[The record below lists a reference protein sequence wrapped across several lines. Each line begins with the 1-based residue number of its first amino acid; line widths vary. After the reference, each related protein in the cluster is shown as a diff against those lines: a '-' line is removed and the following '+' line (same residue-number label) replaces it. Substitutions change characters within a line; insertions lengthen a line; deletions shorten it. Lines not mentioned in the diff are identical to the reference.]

1 MKNYVFSKLSGVYM
15 PLTNKT
21 VFQSGTQL
29 NTDAVSS
36 EITLPFPFTMYE
48 KVETKLFISNN
59 GFVTFGAPQTTVT
72 TYAPISSTVTSSAFD
87 NLISGLGNQL
97 KVHSLGTSEISYGLN
112 ANNDFVVQFQDV
124 SVLNAP
130 SVKFNFQIVLKS
142 DGETINIVYGNCIG
156 GEVTTRTSQ
165 VGIRGKQTPRLDANG
180 QPYATPETKTF
191 VNLSLVNGNWNI
203 FGSGGFKLGTLPAH
217 AMSTRQVFGM
227 VMPQS
232 GLTFEFK

>member
-1 MKNYVFSKLSGVYM
+1 M

-97 KVHSLGTSEISYGLN
+97 VAHSLGTSEISYGQK

-130 SVKFNFQIVLKS
+130 SVKFNFQIVLKA
-142 DGETINIVYGNCIG
+142 DGETINIVYDNCIG
-156 GEVTTRTSQ
+156 GESNTRTSQ
-165 VGIRGKQTPRLDANG
+165 VGIRGKQTPRLDVNG

-191 VNLSLVNGNWNI
+191 VNLSLVNGNWNV
-203 FGSGGFKLGTLPAH
+203 FGSGGFKLGTLPTNAI
-217 AMSTRQVFGM
+217 STRQVAGM